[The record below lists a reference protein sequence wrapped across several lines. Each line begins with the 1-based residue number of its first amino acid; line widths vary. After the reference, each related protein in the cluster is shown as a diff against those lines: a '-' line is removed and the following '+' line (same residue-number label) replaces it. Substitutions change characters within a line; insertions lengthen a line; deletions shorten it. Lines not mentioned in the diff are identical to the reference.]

1 MKKLLSIILS
11 ITLILSSSATA
22 LATVSVSINNA
33 PVAFTS
39 QSGAPFI
46 DQANRTQVPLR
57 ATMETFGCNVSWES
71 ETNTAKVSKD
81 GTTVEVMIGQNY
93 ILKNNTKIA
102 IDSAAIIKD
111 GRTYLPIRAVLESF
125 GANVSWNNTSQTVM
139 VSSINGKVMTI
150 HYLDVGQGD
159 SIFIDYGN
167 YEVLIDAGTAGY
179 GAKVVNYIRPYIDGD
194 LELVICTHIHADH
207 IGGIPAVL
215 AAFNVEMVIDSGE
228 VGTTATWRNYMAAV
242 DKEGCTFLVDK
253 DMQIDIGENAWLNIY
268 DIVDGDSD
276 SNNNSV
282 VAELD
287 YSGFSALFTG
297 DLDSKYESIVA
308 ERVGKKV
315 DVFKAGH
322 HGSNTANSQ
331 ALLNIIIPSLVII
344 SYGDGNTYGHPH
356 QEPLIRFKSIG
367 ALVLGTAISGDI
379 TVSTSGQGYN
389 ITTSNTSRDT
399 PVSPSANIIPVI
411 TPTQV
416 SPIVVNPS
424 TAGTIYI
431 GNSNT
436 KKFHTSTCS
445 YVKSISPENKVIF
458 SSRAA
463 AIAQGYIP
471 CKVCKP

>member
-1 MKKLLSIILS
+1 
-11 ITLILSSSATA
+11 
-22 LATVSVSINNA
+22 
-33 PVAFTS
+33 
-39 QSGAPFI
+39 
-46 DQANRTQVPLR
+46 
-57 ATMETFGCNVSWES
+57 
-71 ETNTAKVSKD
+71 
-81 GTTVEVMIGQNY
+81 
-93 ILKNNTKIA
+93 
-102 IDSAAIIKD
+102 
-111 GRTYLPIRAVLESF
+111 
-125 GANVSWNNTSQTVM
+125 
-139 VSSINGKVMTI
+139 MTI

-179 GAKVVNYIRPYIDGD
+179 GAKVVNYIRPYVDGD

-322 HGSNTANSQ
+322 HGSNNSVVAELDYSGFSALFTGDLDSKYESIVAERVGKKVDVFKAGHHGSNTAVVAELDYSGFSALFTGDLDSKYESIVAERVGKKVDVFKAGHHGSNTANSQ

-399 PVSPSANIIPVI
+399 PVSPSAY
-411 TPTQV
+411 T
-416 SPIVVNPS
+416 
-424 TAGTIYI
+424 
-431 GNSNT
+431 
-436 KKFHTSTCS
+436 HL
-445 YVKSISPENKVIF
+445 
-458 SSRAA
+458 RAHET
-463 AIAQGYIP
+463 
-471 CKVCKP
+471 